1 MNQDY
6 PRRIIDVLDKKQW
19 KRTGEIASALDTIS
33 LRVLPLLHFGT
44 TTVITYDGSG
54 WKIKK
59 KATPEDIEKF
69 ASLLTDDIKVEST
82 ELLRY
87 QKPLKHSGP
96 KKNKGKRSS
105 SVSIRGKGQGLDSID
120 EAMQQSSGVSQHGF
134 SYGKK
139 KSYSGPQGQYWTDP
153 NFKKKEY

>member
-1 MNQDY
+1 MSQDY

-33 LRVLPLLHFGT
+33 LKVLPLLHFGA

-69 ASLLTDDIKVEST
+69 ASMLTDDIKVEAT

-87 QKPLKHSGP
+87 QKPLRHAGQ
-96 KKNKGKRSS
+96 KNRGRQSS
-105 SVSIRGKGQGLDSID
+105 SMPIRGKGQGLDSID
-120 EAMQQSSGVSQHGF
+120 EAMQQSTSVSQHGF

-153 NFKKKEY
+153 NFKKQEY